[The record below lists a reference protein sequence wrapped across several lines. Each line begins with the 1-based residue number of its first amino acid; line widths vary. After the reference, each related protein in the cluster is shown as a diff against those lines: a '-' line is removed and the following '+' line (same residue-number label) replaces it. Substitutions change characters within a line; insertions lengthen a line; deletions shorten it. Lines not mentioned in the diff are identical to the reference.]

1 MVVRVFVAGGSGA
14 MGRRLVPQL
23 VARGHQVTATTTS
36 TAKLG
41 LLQQM
46 GADAVAMDGLDAVSV
61 GEAVAEAR
69 PDAIVHQMTGLSVA
83 HAGKP
88 DFRHPERFG
97 ALTNRLRTE
106 GTDHLLAAAEA
117 TGVSHVVAQ
126 SVAMW
131 PANREGGLV
140 TEEEPLPPQELS
152 AKLRIMSEP
161 LHHVEDVVVKAGGAA
176 LRYGGFYGPGGGI
189 EEQIELVRKRRLPII
204 GGGTGYFSWVHIDD
218 AASAT
223 VLAVEQKATGVFNIV
238 DDEPALVSEWLPY
251 LAACVG
257 AKRPLRIPKWLV
269 RPLAGEMGVALMT
282 EGRPFSNAK
291 AKRELG
297 WELRYPTW
305 REGFKEEAA

>member
-97 ALTNRLRTE
+97 PSP
-106 GTDHLLAAAEA
+106 
-117 TGVSHVVAQ
+117 TGCA
-126 SVAMW
+126 
-131 PANREGGLV
+131 PRG
-140 TEEEPLPPQELS
+140 
-152 AKLRIMSEP
+152 
-161 LHHVEDVVVKAGGAA
+161 
-176 LRYGGFYGPGGGI
+176 
-189 EEQIELVRKRRLPII
+189 PII
-204 GGGTGYFSWVHIDD
+204 CW
-218 AASAT
+218 
-223 VLAVEQKATGVFNIV
+223 QPPMR
-238 DDEPALVSEWLPY
+238 PA
-251 LAACVG
+251 
-257 AKRPLRIPKWLV
+257 
-269 RPLAGEMGVALMT
+269 
-282 EGRPFSNAK
+282 
-291 AKRELG
+291 
-297 WELRYPTW
+297 YPTSSPGASPCGPRTARADW
-305 REGFKEEAA
+305 